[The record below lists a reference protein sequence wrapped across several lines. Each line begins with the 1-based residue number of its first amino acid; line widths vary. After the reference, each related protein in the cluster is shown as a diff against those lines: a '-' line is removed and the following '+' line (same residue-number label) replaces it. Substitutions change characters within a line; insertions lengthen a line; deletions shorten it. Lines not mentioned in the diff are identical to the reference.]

1 MYNGFGYDFRF
12 SIGSQLT
19 RAGFSK
25 SEDGW
30 GLANPISDQ
39 IKLPLKK
46 KKSLLEREAGRV
58 R

>member
-30 GLANPISDQ
+30 ELANPI
-39 IKLPLKK
+39 
-46 KKSLLEREAGRV
+46 RV
-58 R
+58 RLVEGF